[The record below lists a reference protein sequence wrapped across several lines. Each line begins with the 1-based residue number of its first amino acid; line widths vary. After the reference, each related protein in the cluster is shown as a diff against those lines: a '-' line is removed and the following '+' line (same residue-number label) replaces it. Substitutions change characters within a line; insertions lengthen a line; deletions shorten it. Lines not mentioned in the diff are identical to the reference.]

1 MKDWYNYT
9 YVENLGAGSRDY
21 RNMAFIMWVQN
32 IVAALGEEAKAEFVR
47 LKNFKG
53 EVFVVIANVSMPSLT
68 DYVQGLSLYHYD
80 YMTKEKIDPAAA
92 VLKSLK
98 WYAAHPV
105 EG

>member
-1 MKDWYNYT
+1 MKDWYGYE
-9 YVENLGAGSRDY
+9 YVELAPRDV
-21 RNMAFIMWVQN
+21 RNMALVAWVQN

-53 EVFVVIANVSMPSLT
+53 EVFVVMANVSMPSLT

-92 VLKSLK
+92 VLKTLK